1 MIIMKK
7 KNLDNYFCIV
17 HAINKCLTLAF
28 CEFSMIYVYMLFL
41 IIYLEEYNKND
52 LIFLLTNL
60 MKKKNS
66 KNKPNTRISYSN
78 VIRFLIK
85 SSIDIVIY
93 ALFVS
98 TLTFYGN

>member
-1 MIIMKK
+1 MTWDFAYKS
-7 KNLDNYFCIV
+7 N
-17 HAINKCLTLAF
+17 
-28 CEFSMIYVYMLFL
+28 E
-41 IIYLEEYNKND
+41 
-52 LIFLLTNL
+52 
-60 MKKKNS
+60 KKNS

-98 TLTFYGN
+98 TLIFYENWIIFQKIFSKKTI